1 MTHIKKRLGVTVLSI
16 LEKNRDG
23 GRKFLPQ
30 KRRAYYERV
39 PYDCY
44 LYLRLS
50 IQETLQSITI

>member
-1 MTHIKKRLGVTVLSI
+1 MIHIKKGVGVTVLSI

-23 GRKFLPQ
+23 GCKFLPQ
-30 KRRAYYERV
+30 KRRAYYEKV

-44 LYLRLS
+44 LYLCLS